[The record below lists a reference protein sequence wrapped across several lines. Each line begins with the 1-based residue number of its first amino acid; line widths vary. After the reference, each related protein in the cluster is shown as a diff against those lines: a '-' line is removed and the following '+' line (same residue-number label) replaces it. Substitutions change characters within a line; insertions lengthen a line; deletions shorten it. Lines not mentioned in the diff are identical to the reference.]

1 MELKGR
7 KLEPVDVEATARDAV
22 AREGLNGVDAV
33 RIDIRA
39 PLIALADREFLLR
52 SLSNLIRNA
61 VRYAGSAGPVVIA
74 GVIAGSLENGEV
86 VVTISDSGPGV
97 PQEEIDKVFAPFY
110 RVEASRNRDTG
121 GAGLGLAIVK
131 SCVEACNGR
140 VQCRNRQPS
149 GFEVEIRLAALSV

>member
-1 MELKGR
+1 
-7 KLEPVDVEATARDAV
+7 V
-22 AREGLNGVDAV
+22 AREGLNEMDAV
-33 RIDIRA
+33 RIDIDA

-74 GVIAGSLENGEV
+74 GVIAGSPENGEI
-86 VVTISDSGPGV
+86 VVTVSDSGPGV

-149 GFEVEIRLAALSV
+149 GFEVEIRLATASG